1 MKKTSQTLLKQT
13 KLIKSI
19 PNFLTICN
27 SLCGFAAILLL
38 LPISETTPVESSIRI
53 FVICSAMIF
62 SAMIFDVFDGFAA
75 RLLNAVS
82 LHGIQMDSLS
92 DMVTFGVTP
101 AVMVAAASKC
111 FFNWDMNLWQHIY
124 VYLFCSVYIGGAALR
139 LATYNVNAT
148 TKVKSSDNFSGLPSP
163 GGAAAVCVAVFF
175 LDANSGLSAK
185 ALYIAA
191 WVLPAYA
198 AILGLLMNS
207 TIPYIHA
214 GKWLMS
220 IRRNRKKLPL
230 VVLMLAVIVC
240 FRVNG
245 LTFLTL
251 AYICSGPVMLLFE
264 KIYRKKQP
272 AEVESK

>member
-1 MKKTSQTLLKQT
+1 MKKKSELLSEKIHFL
-13 KLIKSI
+13 KHI

-38 LPISETTPVESSIRI
+38 LPISKETTSADAIHL
-53 FVICSAMIF
+53 FVICSVMIF

-101 AVMVAAASKC
+101 AVLVAAASRC
-111 FFNWDMNLWQHIY
+111 FFHWDMTIYQHAY
-124 VYLFCSVYIGGAALR
+124 VYLLCSVYIGGAALR

-148 TKVKSSDNFSGLPSP
+148 LKTKSSDKFSGLPSP
-163 GGAAAVCVAVFF
+163 GGVAAICVAIFF
-175 LDANSGLSAK
+175 LYANGGLTDK
-185 ALYIAA
+185 NLEYAA
-191 WVLPAYA
+191 WILPAYS
-198 AILGLLMNS
+198 AIIGLLMNS
-207 TIPYIHA
+207 SIPYIHA

-230 VVLMLAVIVC
+230 VVFMIAVIAV

-251 AYICSGPVMLLFE
+251 AYLLSGPVMMIFE
-264 KIYRKKQP
+264 KIFHKKQST
-272 AEVESK
+272 EEK

>member
-1 MKKTSQTLLKQT
+1 MKKNSALLDSQRKF
-13 KLIKSI
+13 IKNI

-27 SLCGFAAILLL
+27 SLCGFAAILLI
-38 LPISETTPVESSIRI
+38 LPIHSGTQADDAMKV
-53 FVICSAMIF
+53 FVICSAMVF
-62 SAMIFDVFDGFAA
+62 FAMIFDVFDGFAA

-101 AVMVAAASKC
+101 AVMVASASKC
-111 FFNWDMNLWQHIY
+111 LFGWEMNFWQHAY
-124 VYLFCSVYIGGAALR
+124 VYLLCSVYIGGAALR

-148 TKVKSSDNFSGLPSP
+148 TKAKSSDKFSGLPSP
-163 GGAAAVCVAVFF
+163 GGAAAICVAIFF
-175 LDANSGLSAK
+175 LWANR
-185 ALYIAA
+185 LYGNYSLYAA
-191 WVLPAYA
+191 WALPAYS

-230 VVLMLAVIVC
+230 VVLMIAVIFC
-240 FRVNG
+240 FRING
-245 LTFLTL
+245 LTFLTI
-251 AYICSGPVMLLFE
+251 AYLLSGPVMLIFE
-264 KIYRKKQP
+264 KIFPKKNIE
-272 AEVESK
+272 EVAK